1 MFKLKLVTFLI
12 GLGIICGV
20 NSSYAQETFVGVK
33 GGISIP
39 QLSGGGDNELSK
51 DYKSRT
57 SLNVGMFLELGIT
70 KRFSF
75 QSELNFAGN
84 GGKRNGVQPITSTI
98 PGLPQL
104 PIGAYYYAD
113 FKNEAVLNYLEVPA
127 LVKYRFNPKSKAGFY
142 GNIGVFYGRLLSAKT
157 KTSGSSTIYLDKNRT
172 PLLIPPANQPLPPIS
187 FDATTNIKN
196 DLNKNNFGVTG
207 GGGVEFRKG
216 KNRFF
221 VDARVSYG
229 LLSIQ
234 RDTVRNGSSQ
244 TGNLIISVGYA
255 FKLK

>member
-1 MFKLKLVTFLI
+1 M
-12 GLGIICGV
+12 
-20 NSSYAQETFVGVK
+20 
-33 GGISIP
+33 
-39 QLSGGGDNELSK
+39 
-51 DYKSRT
+51 
-57 SLNVGMFLELGIT
+57 
-70 KRFSF
+70 
-75 QSELNFAGN
+75 NFAGN